1 MKRHSILFLL
11 AAFLLPLFFAC
22 SSDDEVNESLI
33 GKWERVKSP
42 PEDWDE
48 DFMNFSADSSYIS
61 TVVRDG
67 KREVRQGVFRTE
79 MTTRTGEIT
88 EYFLCLK
95 PSDKGGY
102 PYIYSYKISD
112 GGRKLTLDLID
123 PLPFFPVV
131 IVYKRV
137 N

>member
-48 DFMNFSADSSYIS
+48 DLMNFSADSSYIS
-61 TVVRDG
+61 TVVRG
-67 KREVRQGVFRTE
+67 GRCEVIQGVFRTE
-79 MTTRTGEIT
+79 KTKRTEEIT
-88 EYFLCLK
+88 ESFLYLK
-95 PSDKGGY
+95 PSDKRVY
-102 PYIYSYKISD
+102 PYAYSYKISD